1 MDSSS
6 YVPCVVQL
14 SDPELWKWCA
24 RRMEGMDQSRSSRG
38 IGLRRLAGEEAEWA
52 ELEWAELEWAE
63 LEWES
68 DACPRPPGVTGWPP
82 PRTLPSYG
90 ELFSRRGGL
99 DPSLKMFRR
108 PSESSTRPSPC
119 RDGMRVGWYCSGPEE
134 MEAGRTAVPSTSQN
148 RCVRSLLEP
157 QWHWDVELCELL
169 KKMSHTFPEKN
180 SY

>member
-1 MDSSS
+1 MWRCRSSSSSHPRVDSSS

-52 ELEWAELEWAE
+52 ELEWAEFEWAELEWAE
-63 LEWES
+63 LEWKS
-68 DACPRPPGVTGWPP
+68 DACPLPPGVTGWPP
-82 PRTLPSYG
+82 PRTLHSYG

-134 MEAGRTAVPSTSQN
+134 MEAESEAEAEAEAPRPAAPPLGWGRPP
-148 RCVRSLLEP
+148 RE
-157 QWHWDVELCELL
+157 
-169 KKMSHTFPEKN
+169 
-180 SY
+180 